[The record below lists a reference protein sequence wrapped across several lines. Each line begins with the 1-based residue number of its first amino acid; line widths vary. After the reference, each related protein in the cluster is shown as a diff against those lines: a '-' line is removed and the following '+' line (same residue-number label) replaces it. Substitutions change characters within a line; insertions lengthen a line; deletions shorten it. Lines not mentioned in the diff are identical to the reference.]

1 MTSRFPTRATR
12 SRCAAHPSSS
22 SSRRPSGT
30 RSATSSGRQSTG
42 TLPPSDPPQV
52 PYEPD
57 ARAVAQARDAGPRDL
72 RGVGARDRRLR
83 AGDRPRGA
91 GDPRAALKRA
101 RRDRAL
107 LAVGSSLAGPVDHA
121 HRVDGRPGL
130 RDDRR
135 LRPRTPPR
143 LLAPRVRGRRAGAR
157 LAQLAAAHRRRA
169 DPPPL
174 ARPGDRVED
183 RAQPL
188 HRVLR
193 RLLQHVS
200 RHPLRRPGAREG
212 GAGDGRHARR
222 PRALRRAALGL
233 QLDLRGAPHE
243 RLVRAHRCRRR
254 GVRRRVLWIGVPPL
268 DRRRAPRHKARVPDP
283 ADPHGLRRNI
293 GRDRQASRR
302 AAAPLAAASGTR
314 RIGGSTGMRGCLVA
328 LVVSS
333 VVITACASAP
343 AASPTPSVAGTQA
356 ASATPAAPK
365 DKVTLTGI
373 NSTELNLPT
382 LVAIAKDFFGS
393 ENIELGEFVIGSSG
407 TLRQAMIAKQYEFGL
422 YAFVHI
428 PIARLAG
435 SPFKAVIELHDQEFF
450 GLIVRS
456 QLKDQVKT
464 VKDLKGRKIGY
475 TTPGSGS
482 WALGNVY
489 LKKAGL
495 DPDRDVEL
503 VSLGGDNA
511 VFYTALQSGRVD
523 AIVSFEPIAQK
534 VLADNVGV
542 FLLDPYQPGQAKE
555 WTGSDKAAALFL
567 VTRED
572 VIQAK
577 PDLVKRMAHVQ
588 KKGLD
593 FIRANTASAIADAIL
608 ASPKA
613 AEQIG
618 RAHV

>member
-1 MTSRFPTRATR
+1 M
-12 SRCAAHPSSS
+12 
-22 SSRRPSGT
+22 
-30 RSATSSGRQSTG
+30 
-42 TLPPSDPPQV
+42 
-52 PYEPD
+52 
-57 ARAVAQARDAGPRDL
+57 
-72 RGVGARDRRLR
+72 
-83 AGDRPRGA
+83 
-91 GDPRAALKRA
+91 
-101 RRDRAL
+101 
-107 LAVGSSLAGPVDHA
+107 
-121 HRVDGRPGL
+121 
-130 RDDRR
+130 
-135 LRPRTPPR
+135 
-143 LLAPRVRGRRAGAR
+143 
-157 LAQLAAAHRRRA
+157 
-169 DPPPL
+169 
-174 ARPGDRVED
+174 
-183 RAQPL
+183 
-188 HRVLR
+188 
-193 RLLQHVS
+193 
-200 RHPLRRPGAREG
+200 
-212 GAGDGRHARR
+212 
-222 PRALRRAALGL
+222 
-233 QLDLRGAPHE
+233 
-243 RLVRAHRCRRR
+243 
-254 GVRRRVLWIGVPPL
+254 
-268 DRRRAPRHKARVPDP
+268 
-283 ADPHGLRRNI
+283 
-293 GRDRQASRR
+293 
-302 AAAPLAAASGTR
+302 
-314 RIGGSTGMRGCLVA
+314 
-328 LVVSS
+328 
-333 VVITACASAP
+333 
-343 AASPTPSVAGTQA
+343 
-356 ASATPAAPK
+356 
-365 DKVTLTGI
+365 TLTGI

-495 DPDRDVEL
+495 DPDKDVEL

-577 PDLVKRMAHVQ
+577 PDLVKRMANVQ

-593 FIRANTASAIADAIL
+593 FIRASTASAIADAIL

-613 AEQIG
+613 AEQFQGLDKALVVKVIDHIKTG
-618 RAHV
+618 FGTGCISKAGFDAEMKIALDYKLTSGAITFEQFADTSVAGVC

>member
-1 MTSRFPTRATR
+1 
-12 SRCAAHPSSS
+12 
-22 SSRRPSGT
+22 
-30 RSATSSGRQSTG
+30 
-42 TLPPSDPPQV
+42 
-52 PYEPD
+52 
-57 ARAVAQARDAGPRDL
+57 
-72 RGVGARDRRLR
+72 
-83 AGDRPRGA
+83 
-91 GDPRAALKRA
+91 
-101 RRDRAL
+101 
-107 LAVGSSLAGPVDHA
+107 
-121 HRVDGRPGL
+121 
-130 RDDRR
+130 
-135 LRPRTPPR
+135 
-143 LLAPRVRGRRAGAR
+143 
-157 LAQLAAAHRRRA
+157 
-169 DPPPL
+169 
-174 ARPGDRVED
+174 
-183 RAQPL
+183 
-188 HRVLR
+188 
-193 RLLQHVS
+193 
-200 RHPLRRPGAREG
+200 
-212 GAGDGRHARR
+212 
-222 PRALRRAALGL
+222 
-233 QLDLRGAPHE
+233 
-243 RLVRAHRCRRR
+243 
-254 GVRRRVLWIGVPPL
+254 
-268 DRRRAPRHKARVPDP
+268 
-283 ADPHGLRRNI
+283 
-293 GRDRQASRR
+293 
-302 AAAPLAAASGTR
+302 
-314 RIGGSTGMRGCLVA
+314 MRGCFVA

-373 NSTELNLPT
+373 SSTELNLPT

-495 DPDRDVEL
+495 DPDKDVEL

-577 PDLVKRMAHVQ
+577 PDLVKRMANVQ
-588 KKGLD
+588 QKGLD
-593 FIRANTASAIADAIL
+593 FIRASTAAAIADGIL
-608 ASPKA
+608 ESRGGLLGTNGTTSWSSARARPGSPSAASSRRSAATSSSSRRVPRSRLRGAPAGTRSCSLRRAASTASPDFVSRRL
-613 AEQIG
+613 G
-618 RAHV
+618 RRFPGNRRSSPTSSGTRRTFPSRSATRRASPRC

>member
-30 RSATSSGRQSTG
+30 RSATSSGRQSRG
-42 TLPPSDPPQV
+42 ALPPSDPQV

-91 GDPRAALKRA
+91 GDPRAALERA

-107 LAVGSSLAGPVDHA
+107 LAIGSPLAGPVDHA
-121 HRVDGRPGL
+121 HRVDGRAGL

-143 LLAPRVRGRRAGAR
+143 LLAPRLRGRRARAR
-157 LAQLAAAHRRRA
+157 LAQLAAAHRGRA

-174 ARPGDRVED
+174 APPGDRVED

-188 HRVLR
+188 
-193 RLLQHVS
+193 
-200 RHPLRRPGAREG
+200 P
-212 GAGDGRHARR
+212 
-222 PRALRRAALGL
+222 
-233 QLDLRGAPHE
+233 
-243 RLVRAHRCRRR
+243 
-254 GVRRRVLWIGVPPL
+254 
-268 DRRRAPRHKARVPDP
+268 RVPHP

-343 AASPTPSVAGTQA
+343 AASPTPSVAGMQA

-393 ENIELGEFVIGSSG
+393 ENIELGEFVIGSGRDPRPAVDSQPKEVCRFPV
-407 TLRQAMIAKQYEFGL
+407 L
-422 YAFVHI
+422 HI
-428 PIARLAG
+428 
-435 SPFKAVIELHDQEFF
+435 
-450 GLIVRS
+450 
-456 QLKDQVKT
+456 
-464 VKDLKGRKIGY
+464 
-475 TTPGSGS
+475 
-482 WALGNVY
+482 
-489 LKKAGL
+489 
-495 DPDRDVEL
+495 
-503 VSLGGDNA
+503 
-511 VFYTALQSGRVD
+511 
-523 AIVSFEPIAQK
+523 
-534 VLADNVGV
+534 
-542 FLLDPYQPGQAKE
+542 
-555 WTGSDKAAALFL
+555 
-567 VTRED
+567 
-572 VIQAK
+572 
-577 PDLVKRMAHVQ
+577 
-588 KKGLD
+588 
-593 FIRANTASAIADAIL
+593 
-608 ASPKA
+608 
-613 AEQIG
+613 
-618 RAHV
+618 